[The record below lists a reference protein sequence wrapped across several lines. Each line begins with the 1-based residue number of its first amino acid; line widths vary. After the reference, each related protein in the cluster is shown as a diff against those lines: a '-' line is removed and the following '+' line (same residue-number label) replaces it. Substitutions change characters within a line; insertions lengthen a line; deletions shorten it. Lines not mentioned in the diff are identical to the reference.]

1 VYTLSVN
8 KSQTLLGL
16 LQVQPS
22 YGYDLKQGYDSH
34 FGARKPIAFGQ
45 VYSILAR
52 MVRDG
57 LIDALGEEAGS
68 GPDRKRYAT
77 TERGRSH
84 LRTWMFTPDIPSA
97 TLQSDLFAKTVIALL
112 VDENAEDL
120 LNIQR
125 TEHIARMRTLTREKH
140 QASLADILTIDY
152 ALFHI
157 EADLRWI
164 EMTSARLTELKKEL
178 ALR

>member
-1 VYTLSVN
+1 MD

-22 YGYDLKQGYDSH
+22 YGYDLKQSYDSH
-34 FGARKPIAFGQ
+34 FGVRKPIAFGQ

-68 GPDRKRYAT
+68 GPDRKRYAIT
-77 TERGRSH
+77 DQGRSH
-84 LRTWMFTPDIPSA
+84 LRTWIFTPDTPSV

-112 VDENAEDL
+112 VDEDAESL
-120 LNIQR
+120 LDVQR
-125 TEHIARMRTLTREKH
+125 TEHIARMRTLTREK
-140 QASLADILTIDY
+140 QRASFAEALTIDL

-164 EMTSARLTELKKEL
+164 EMTGARLTEFKKEL
-178 ALR
+178 ASR